1 MKVGPLFELV
11 HGAGALRRASELLR
25 PRTAVALLNGD
36 IDATGLSAP
45 FVFEDGSFEDSARAL
60 QAVGVTLVTPTTG
73 VPVQLSSSVR
83 K

>member
-60 QAVGVTLVTPTTG
+60 RAVGVTLVTPTTG
-73 VPVQLSSSVR
+73 VPVQL
-83 K
+83 